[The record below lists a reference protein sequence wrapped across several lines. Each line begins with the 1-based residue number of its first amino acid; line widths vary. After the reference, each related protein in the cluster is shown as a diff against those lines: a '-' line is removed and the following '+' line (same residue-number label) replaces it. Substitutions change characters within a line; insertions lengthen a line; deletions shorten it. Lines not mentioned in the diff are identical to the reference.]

1 MNRISTCAP
10 AGHGTTST
18 AATLPST
25 VIGAITAATA
35 RLATTAT
42 RLTRPEMAATSGA
55 VTSCAAAA
63 TARASASTFGH
74 PRSTKRR
81 DQTGAMT
88 TSAPVAATD
97 SAKPMSTARWGAA
110 ASKTST
116 LPDKAGIACRRR
128 ADSIPTRA
136 MAPIT
141 AARNTLAVGCTRMT
155 NATNATAAHTTA
167 ARGPINRAETSAAAH
182 TIVTLAP
189 ETAVKCVRPA
199 ARNSRLVKAVTV
211 EVSPR
216 TRAGNIVAWSAGST
230 SRTAAANRWRTM

>member
-1 MNRISTCAP
+1 
-10 AGHGTTST
+10 
-18 AATLPST
+18 
-25 VIGAITAATA
+25 
-35 RLATTAT
+35 
-42 RLTRPEMAATSGA
+42 
-55 VTSCAAAA
+55 
-63 TARASASTFGH
+63 
-74 PRSTKRR
+74 
-81 DQTGAMT
+81 
-88 TSAPVAATD
+88 
-97 SAKPMSTARWGAA
+97 
-110 ASKTST
+110 
-116 LPDKAGIACRRR
+116 
-128 ADSIPTRA
+128 
-136 MAPIT
+136 
-141 AARNTLAVGCTRMT
+141 MT